1 MAKFGD
7 IREQVLLEV
16 FLLGL
21 RVRDVSEL
29 KWQTFAVNGET
40 PIPILIL
47 TRKEDVTARTFIRA
61 EFKELLNK
69 YLPILEV
76 ESISVS
82 KQEVDKETQGDTES
96 WNEAN

>member
-16 FLLGL
+16 FLLWL

-40 PIPILIL
+40 PMQILIL
-47 TRKEDVTARTFIRA
+47 TRKEDVTARAFISA
-61 EFKELLNK
+61 EFKQWLTTFHDSLL
-69 YLPILEV
+69 
-76 ESISVS
+76 
-82 KQEVDKETQGDTES
+82 
-96 WNEAN
+96 